1 MSNHFVKP
9 SASPPGRR
17 FQRLQFRSITDQLE
31 EQATVEMSAAT
42 PDRGK
47 QRGEFL
53 PAQQAGPLS
62 VNRSVRT
69 NHYKL
74 PVPSQLEAIA
84 TQKVRTPP
92 FAPTNV
98 EAVATQKVQTPVSSQ
113 IEAMATQK
121 VRTPTIAPTN
131 IEVIVPGKNRAAFGA
146 SIEEE
151 SPDFDLHFRMI
162 GGIDT
167 EMIQTAPLIAITK
180 SRTTGHS
187 RRIELATSPVQ
198 QAVVTVTPTT
208 TNPLQ
213 VETFGFDIDDPEWEK
228 QTTLPMMVLKGMA
241 REKGKQQAEMKSE
254 VSGAASAAGL
264 MGISNVLGK
273 VLLYVSTFLIQYSF
287 GPAIYGLYTLSTSLI
302 NLISSIFGLGMGDA
316 MLRYVAIYRS
326 KQKPRLLLGIT
337 LFCTAVAG
345 LAGLLGAFLLLYFT
359 PFFVA
364 FLAAKHGGVADKNN
378 SLVQVGPVLQMMAPL
393 IPLFG
398 VQLVW
403 QSGLRGFKAFKFR
416 VLVSNV
422 FQPIVQILLMVLVIL
437 FFQNITGIVIA
448 LLVSTLFSTVL
459 NLYFLFKQV
468 ARTTIARLEQYE
480 LREWLIFASLNFLTT
495 VTDNLLYFMDAV
507 LLAVFSVSAVQIG
520 QYGAATRISNFIAL
534 PLLSLN
540 NIFAPTIAELH
551 SKGERDKLEAMFK
564 VITKWTIT
572 FSLPIFLV
580 SALFAPFL
588 LGISGEGF
596 IPAYTLVIALAVGA
610 LLNVGTGPVGY
621 MLVMTG
627 YNKLSFLNSLVAVIA
642 NVALGVLLI
651 PQYGAMGTAIGTGVS
666 VGIVNL
672 MRLLQV
678 GILLKMHPYRWD
690 VFKPLGAGLFSS
702 AIIGAIF
709 YLLSI
714 SHHKLFFVVGH
725 AIVSVQLFLIPVF
738 LILYVLILTRFK
750 SSPEDEIVL
759 KAMRKKFLRGRG
771 KGKGNGK
778 NNKNNLND
786 NQNKKEQKEVT
797 YA

>member
-1 MSNHFVKP
+1 MSNQFVKP

-17 FQRLQFRSITDQLE
+17 LRRLQFRPMTDQLE
-31 EQATVEMSAAT
+31 EQATVKVPAVT
-42 PDRGK
+42 PGGGK

-53 PAQQAGPLS
+53 PAQQQAQAGLPS
-62 VNRSVRT
+62 ISRSVRT
-69 NHYKL
+69 NHYKV
-74 PVPSQLEAIA
+74 PVP
-84 TQKVRTPP
+84 P
-92 FAPTNV
+92 
-98 EAVATQKVQTPVSSQ
+98 Q
-113 IEAMATQK
+113 IETMATQK
-121 VRTPTIAPTN
+121 VRTPTFAPTN
-131 IEVIVPGKNRAAFGA
+131 VEAIVPGKNRAAFGV

-151 SPDFDLHFRMI
+151 SPDFDLQFRMI

-180 SRTTGHS
+180 SRTIGNGKWMES
-187 RRIELATSPVQ
+187 ATLPAQ
-198 QAVVTVTPTT
+198 QAVVTVKSGTT
-208 TNPLQ
+208 KPFE

-241 REKGKQQAEMKSE
+241 KEQGKQQTEMKSE

-264 MGISNVLGK
+264 MGVSNVLGK

-287 GPAIYGLYTLSTSLI
+287 GPAVYGLYTLSTSLI
-302 NLISSIFGLGMGDA
+302 NLISSIFSLGMGDA

-359 PFFVA
+359 PVFVA
-364 FLAAKHGGVADKNN
+364 FIAAKHGGATDKNN

-422 FQPIVQILLMVLVIL
+422 FQPIIQILLMILVIL
-437 FFQNITGIVIA
+437 FYQNITGIVIA
-448 LLVSTLFSTVL
+448 LLISTLFSTVL

-468 ARTTIARLEQYE
+468 ARVTIARLANYE
-480 LREWLIFASLNFLTT
+480 LREWLVFASLNFLTT

-507 LLAVFSVSAVQIG
+507 LLAAFSVSAAQIG

-596 IPAYTLVIALAVGA
+596 IPAATLVIALAVGA

-651 PQYGAMGTAIGTGVS
+651 PRYGAMGTAIGTGVS
-666 VGIVNL
+666 VSIVNL

-702 AIIGAIF
+702 AIIGAMF

-714 SHHKLFFVVGH
+714 SHHKLFIVVGH
-725 AIVSVQLFLIPVF
+725 AIVSVQLLLIPVF
-738 LILYVLILTRFK
+738 LILYILILTRFK

-759 KAMRKKFLRGRG
+759 KAMRKRFLRGGGKG
-771 KGKGNGK
+771 KGKGNGR
-778 NNKNNLND
+778 NNKNNIND

>member
-1 MSNHFVKP
+1 LIGEANGSIASSLFVTFTFESSSGVMSNHFVKP
-9 SASPPGRR
+9 SARPPGQR
-17 FQRLQFRSITDQLE
+17 FRRLQFRSITEHLE
-31 EQATVEMSAAT
+31 EQATGEIPAAT

-53 PAQQAGPLS
+53 PAQQQVQAGLLS
-62 VNRSVRT
+62 INRSVRT
-69 NHYKL
+69 NHYKV
-74 PVPSQLEAIA
+74 PVPSQKDAST
-84 TQKVRTPP
+84 TQKLSTPT
-92 FAPTNV
+92 FAPTNAGV
-98 EAVATQKVQTPVSSQ
+98 LVTGQNGAA
-113 IEAMATQK
+113 AG
-121 VRTPTIAPTN
+121 VR
-131 IEVIVPGKNRAAFGA
+131 
-146 SIEEE
+146 IEEE

-167 EMIQTAPLIAITK
+167 EMIQTAPLFAIPK
-180 SRTTGHS
+180 SRINTNG
-187 RRIELATSPVQ
+187 RRIELASLPAR
-198 QAVVTVTPTT
+198 QAVVTVRPATT
-208 TNPLQ
+208 DPLE
-213 VETFGFDIDDPEWEK
+213 VESFGFDIDDSALEK

-241 REKGKQQAEMKSE
+241 KEQGKQQAEMKSE

-287 GPAIYGLYTLSTSLI
+287 GPAVYGLYTLSTSLI
-302 NLISSIFGLGMGDA
+302 NLISSIFSLGMGDA

-345 LAGLLGAFLLLYFT
+345 AAGLLGALLLLYFT
-359 PFFVA
+359 PVFVGFIA
-364 FLAAKHGGVADKNN
+364 VKHGGAVDKNN

-422 FQPIVQILLMVLVIL
+422 FQPIVQILLMILVIL
-437 FFQNITGIVIA
+437 FYQNITGIVIA
-448 LLVSTLFSTVL
+448 LLISTLFSTVL
-459 NLYFLFKQV
+459 NFYFLFKQV
-468 ARTTIARLEQYE
+468 ARVTIARLEQYE
-480 LREWLIFASLNFLTT
+480 LREWLVFASLNFLTT

-507 LLAVFSVSAVQIG
+507 LLAVFSVSVAQIG

-551 SKGERDKLEAMFK
+551 SKGERVKLEAMFK

-580 SALFAPFL
+580 SALFSPFL
-588 LGISGEGF
+588 LGISGAGF
-596 IPAYTLVIALAVGA
+596 VPASTLVIALAVGA

-666 VGIVNL
+666 VSIVNL

-690 VFKPLGAGLFSS
+690 VFKPLGAGLLSS
-702 AIIGAIF
+702 AVIGAMF

-714 SHHKLFFVVGH
+714 SHFKLFIVVGH
-725 AIVSVQLFLIPVF
+725 AIIAAQLLLIPVF
-738 LILYVLILTRFK
+738 LILYTWILSRFK
-750 SSPEDEIVL
+750 NSPEDEIVL

-778 NNKNNLND
+778 NNPNNKND

>member
-1 MSNHFVKP
+1 VASLSFGTFTFESSSGVMSDHFVKP
-9 SASPPGRR
+9 SASPPGQRTRR
-17 FQRLQFRSITDQLE
+17 SQFRSITENLE
-31 EQATVEMSAAT
+31 EQATGEISAAT
-42 PDRGK
+42 PGRGK

-53 PAQQAGPLS
+53 PARQQAQTGLS
-62 VNRSVRT
+62 PT
-69 NHYKL
+69 NSSGGNTQYRL
-74 PVPSQLEAIA
+74 FVPPQIGALASRR
-84 TQKVRTPP
+84 VRTPSSP
-92 FAPTNV
+92 PDNV
-98 EAVATQKVQTPVSSQ
+98 G
-113 IEAMATQK
+113 
-121 VRTPTIAPTN
+121 
-131 IEVIVPGKNRAAFGA
+131 VIVPGKNKAASGV

-151 SPDFDLHFRMI
+151 SPDFDLQFRMI
-162 GGIDT
+162 GGVDV
-167 EMIQTAPLIAITK
+167 EMIQTAPLFAIPV
-180 SRTTGHS
+180 SRTNGS
-187 RRIELATSPVQ
+187 GRLIEPAPLPVR
-198 QAVVTVTPTT
+198 QAVVTVTPAK
-208 TNPLQ
+208 TNPKE
-213 VETFGFDIDDPEWEK
+213 VRTFGFDLDDPEWEK

-241 REKGKQQAEMKSE
+241 KEQGKQQAEMKSE
-254 VSGAASAAGL
+254 VSGAASAAGM

-287 GPAIYGLYTLSTSLI
+287 GPAVYGLYTLSTSLI
-302 NLISSIFGLGMGDA
+302 NLISSIFSLGMGDA

-359 PFFVA
+359 PVFVA
-364 FLAAKHGGVADKNN
+364 FIAAKHGGATDKNN

-422 FQPIVQILLMVLVIL
+422 FQPIIQILLMVLVIL
-437 FFQNITGIVIA
+437 LYQNITGIVIA
-448 LLVSTLFSTVL
+448 LLISTLFSTVL

-468 ARTTIARLEQYE
+468 ARVTIARLARYE
-480 LREWLIFASLNFLTT
+480 LREWLVFASLNFLTT

-507 LLAVFSVSAVQIG
+507 LLAVFSVSAAQIG

-588 LGISGEGF
+588 LGISGAGF
-596 IPAYTLVIALAVGA
+596 IPAWTLVIALAVGA

-621 MLVMTG
+621 MLAMTG

-651 PQYGAMGTAIGTGVS
+651 PRYGVMGTAIGTGVS
-666 VGIVNL
+666 VSIVNL
-672 MRLLQV
+672 MRLFQV

-690 VFKPLGAGLFSS
+690 IFKPLGAGLFSS
-702 AIIGAIF
+702 AIIGAVF

-714 SHHKLFFVVGH
+714 SHHKLFIVVGH
-725 AIVSVQLFLIPVF
+725 AIVSVQLLLIPVF
-738 LILYVLILTRFK
+738 LVLYILILTRFK

-759 KAMRKKFLRGRG
+759 KAMRKKFLRG
-771 KGKGNGK
+771 KGKGRGK
-778 NNKNNLND
+778 NNRND